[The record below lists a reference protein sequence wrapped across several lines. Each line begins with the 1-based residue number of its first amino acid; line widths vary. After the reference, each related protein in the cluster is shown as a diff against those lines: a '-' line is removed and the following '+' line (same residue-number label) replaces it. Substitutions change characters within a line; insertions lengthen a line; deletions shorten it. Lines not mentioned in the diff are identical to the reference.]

1 MNKKTKTE
9 FDICLSLVTCFS
21 KLNEVFKENGL
32 DIKLNVKSH
41 IIPDNFSENHGKEP
55 HLK

>member
-21 KLNEVFKENGL
+21 KLNKVFKESGL
-32 DIKLNVKSH
+32 DIKLYVESH
-41 IIPDNFSENHGKEP
+41 IIPDNFEENHDKEL